1 MKNFMFIVV
10 IYAILGLCCNK
21 CFAKSNIV
29 SLQYMPAH
37 YIKTNPPI
45 LLEWNKPYMEMQN
58 NKIATEKNMLMG
70 GIGDNWYHWDYR
82 DIFKNYAIQC
92 ECIKQINTNK
102 RKYCEGYNFTITNN
116 QTQKTLQLNK
126 RR

>member
-70 GIGDNWYHWDYR
+70 GIGENWYHWDYR
-82 DIFKNYAIQC
+82 DIFKNGSRQL
-92 ECIKQINTNK
+92 K
-102 RKYCEGYNFTITNN
+102 RLISYQF
-116 QTQKTLQLNK
+116 
-126 RR
+126 